1 MEEAPQ
7 RNLNEDPTQASQHT
21 SWHFEHLYYSV
32 LPISNHRTN
41 STMCISNAN
50 RNVSTTY
57 IDLHPPTMQKLR
69 APSWTT
75 LPVSLPSCGS
85 RPYGHRPQTSGDVKV
100 IQISLR
106 DLHPPPP
113 NKSCAVHI
121 TVTSQEISHEVYLI
135 LSCDAV
141 GQRQH
146 DHLREH
152 YKGESHLFQKLRHV
166 ASIHELNIKMF
177 KGCPRFC
184 CQEACPR
191 IKRSTII
198 P

>member
-1 MEEAPQ
+1 
-7 RNLNEDPTQASQHT
+7 
-21 SWHFEHLYYSV
+21 
-32 LPISNHRTN
+32 
-41 STMCISNAN
+41 
-50 RNVSTTY
+50 
-57 IDLHPPTMQKLR
+57 MQKLR
-69 APSWTT
+69 APSWAT

-106 DLHPPPP
+106 DLHNSSPPSAQQILRRTHNRNLSGNP
-113 NKSCAVHI
+113 SRR
-121 TVTSQEISHEVYLI
+121 YLI

-152 YKGESHLFQKLRHV
+152 YKGESHRFQKLRHV

-177 KGCPRFC
+177 KGVPRFC